1 MREAKQ
7 GRLSRLSTVLSTIH
21 REPLDKMT
29 VLNEFLEF
37 FMNQAGIFDW

>member
-1 MREAKQ
+1 MKEDKQ
-7 GRLSRLSTVLSTIH
+7 GELLRLSTVLSTIQ

>member
-1 MREAKQ
+1 MKEAKQ
-7 GRLSRLSTVLSTIH
+7 GIFLRLSTVLSTTQM
-21 REPLDKMT
+21 EPLDKMT